1 MNNIVFVMQIV
12 HTQTQLTK
20 PRYYFML
27 GDFLEKISFDELVQ
41 VAFLS
46 QLKYQ
51 YQVLLLLESLVYL
64 DNVWMIEG
72 KEKFG
77 LEIEVIV

>member
-1 MNNIVFVMQIV
+1 
-12 HTQTQLTK
+12 
-20 PRYYFML
+20 ML

>member
-1 MNNIVFVMQIV
+1 
-12 HTQTQLTK
+12 
-20 PRYYFML
+20 ML
-27 GDFLEKISFDELVQ
+27 GDFLEIIAFDELVQ

-46 QLKYQ
+46 QLKDQ
-51 YQVLLLLESLVYL
+51 YQVLLLLENLVYL
-64 DNVWMIEG
+64 DNVGMVEG